1 MAVPETVA
9 TKSTSFK
16 GAVPE
21 SGIACK
27 STARVGWFETLAEA
41 EEHIENNRGDL
52 AETFP
57 DLPPGKTNEE
67 YKSGPSCDYAVV
79 EEVGPGLY
87 RASDVIS
94 WWRFVP
100 EPSGTSKGQ
109 RYECPP
115 EYKNVVAFGMG

>member
-1 MAVPETVA
+1 MKTIFLVTTLYKDVRRP
-9 TKSTSFK
+9 SR
-16 GAVPE
+16 
-21 SGIACK
+21 C
-27 STARVGWFETLAEA
+27 VGWFETLAEA

-57 DLPPGKTNEE
+57 DLPPAKTNEE
-67 YKSGPSCDYAVV
+67 YRSGPSYDYAVV

-87 RASDVIS
+87 RESNVVS

-115 EYKNVVAFGMG
+115 EYKNVVALGIG